1 MWFRTWAYNTV
12 NHAKFVPN
20 FGYFCRREPRGCD
33 RAASGRRDARLMVSH
48 PTLPDSS
55 DPARKLRFKCP
66 SPVRACQLRC
76 ATTRDRIA
84 THASCAQRR
93 RSVRARFFMPPICE
107 AVAALQAGGRAPR
120 WPTYSVGS
128 ARSAP
133 RMAPT
138 PSSST
143 SLAVQAMA
151 MRAAQRLTG
160 LLSVSLFLQT
170 AFVCDPRRRVV
181 LIFVC
186 VGVVTACCSVMGLGD
201 DRSSASI
208 CSCTSRFF

>member
-1 MWFRTWAYNTV
+1 
-12 NHAKFVPN
+12 
-20 FGYFCRREPRGCD
+20 
-33 RAASGRRDARLMVSH
+33 
-48 PTLPDSS
+48 
-55 DPARKLRFKCP
+55 
-66 SPVRACQLRC
+66 
-76 ATTRDRIA
+76 
-84 THASCAQRR
+84 
-93 RSVRARFFMPPICE
+93 
-107 AVAALQAGGRAPR
+107 
-120 WPTYSVGS
+120 
-128 ARSAP
+128 
-133 RMAPT
+133 MAPT

-208 CSCTSRFF
+208 CSCTAVIGIFFYFYYFSLEKGNNI

>member
-1 MWFRTWAYNTV
+1 
-12 NHAKFVPN
+12 
-20 FGYFCRREPRGCD
+20 
-33 RAASGRRDARLMVSH
+33 
-48 PTLPDSS
+48 
-55 DPARKLRFKCP
+55 
-66 SPVRACQLRC
+66 
-76 ATTRDRIA
+76 
-84 THASCAQRR
+84 
-93 RSVRARFFMPPICE
+93 
-107 AVAALQAGGRAPR
+107 
-120 WPTYSVGS
+120 
-128 ARSAP
+128 
-133 RMAPT
+133 MAPT

-208 CSCTSRFF
+208 CSCTAVIVIFFIFIYFHSKKGNIGANCILFLQFWTSS

>member
-1 MWFRTWAYNTV
+1 
-12 NHAKFVPN
+12 
-20 FGYFCRREPRGCD
+20 
-33 RAASGRRDARLMVSH
+33 
-48 PTLPDSS
+48 
-55 DPARKLRFKCP
+55 
-66 SPVRACQLRC
+66 
-76 ATTRDRIA
+76 
-84 THASCAQRR
+84 
-93 RSVRARFFMPPICE
+93 
-107 AVAALQAGGRAPR
+107 
-120 WPTYSVGS
+120 
-128 ARSAP
+128 
-133 RMAPT
+133 MAPT

-208 CSCTSRFF
+208 CSCTAVIGIFFIFIIFHKKKGKISAIQIHMYTVQREACGPVF

>member
-1 MWFRTWAYNTV
+1 
-12 NHAKFVPN
+12 
-20 FGYFCRREPRGCD
+20 
-33 RAASGRRDARLMVSH
+33 MVSH

-107 AVAALQAGGRAPR
+107 AVAAPQAGGRAPR

-208 CSCTSRFF
+208 CSCTAVIGIFFYFYYFSLEKGNNICELWQSHKNVTLFSSSATKWSL

>member
-1 MWFRTWAYNTV
+1 
-12 NHAKFVPN
+12 
-20 FGYFCRREPRGCD
+20 
-33 RAASGRRDARLMVSH
+33 
-48 PTLPDSS
+48 
-55 DPARKLRFKCP
+55 
-66 SPVRACQLRC
+66 
-76 ATTRDRIA
+76 
-84 THASCAQRR
+84 
-93 RSVRARFFMPPICE
+93 
-107 AVAALQAGGRAPR
+107 
-120 WPTYSVGS
+120 
-128 ARSAP
+128 
-133 RMAPT
+133 MAPT

-208 CSCTSRFF
+208 CSCTAVIVIFFCFVYFHSKKGNIGANSYLLPCVTFGPKGFGPSAMRADHARATTSLRAAHRTVFLVLDHRRNPHDAQAACRRPRPKLPAPAT